1 MITLG
6 RRLVEVRFSHGHVDS
21 AIDLAE
27 DILYNLRRVY
37 GRTHHS
43 VVDMSNLLSS
53 MHKATGN
60 EAAVA
65 DLVQD
70 QTGGEVPEERRKF
83 GLTNTSD
90 PSQAFEVVK
99 TNLDYLLQFYKG
111 QGASENPV
119 GSYAVAIQELSKRLG
134 QFSDTQIQTLSMERP
149 GTWGFVR
156 ELSEDNAED
165 GNSVL

>member
-1 MITLG
+1 
-6 RRLVEVRFSHGHVDS
+6 
-21 AIDLAE
+21 
-27 DILYNLRRVY
+27 
-37 GRTHHS
+37 
-43 VVDMSNLLSS
+43 
-53 MHKATGN
+53 MHKAAGN

-70 QTGGEVPEERRKF
+70 QTGGEIAEERRKL

-99 TNLDYLLQFYKG
+99 TNLDYLLQVYKG

-119 GSYAVAIQELSKRLG
+119 RSYAIAIQELSKRLG
-134 QFSDTQIQTLSMERP
+134 QFSDTQIQTPSMERP